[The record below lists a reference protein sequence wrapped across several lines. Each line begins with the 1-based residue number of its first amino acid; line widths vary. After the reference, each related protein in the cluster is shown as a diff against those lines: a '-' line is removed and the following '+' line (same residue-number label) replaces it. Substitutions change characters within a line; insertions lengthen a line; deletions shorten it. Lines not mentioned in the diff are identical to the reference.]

1 MPPAVIREVEVA
13 EVTGAEDCGVVV
25 VTRVVVGGVVV
36 MGVVVVG
43 VPEIGTVEL
52 GPVGV
57 ETVADELGT
66 DDLLEWV
73 REGSTTVSEALIN
86 DPVVTTDGLT
96 VSGTRPVLVGS
107 APGADEQ
114 PDTTS
119 TAPSIAPTVRLLNC
133 VMNLPNPPAEQPPGC
148 SYLTPEITRRARNL
162 PELSTRSTRR
172 TRDEAR
178 STPDRVTR

>member
-1 MPPAVIREVEVA
+1 MPPAVIRDVL
-13 EVTGAEDCGVVV
+13 
-25 VTRVVVGGVVV
+25 VVGFDVVGWDAV
-36 MGVVVVG
+36 EVVG
-43 VPEIGTVEL
+43 VVAGGRVVEGVVL
-52 GPVGV
+52 GAVGDGFVVGV
-57 ETVADELGT
+57 VGTESVVDLLVGT
-66 DDLLEWV
+66 DGWELLDV
-73 REGSTTVSEALIN
+73 EAFVDEP
-86 DPVVTTDGLT
+86 DPDVVTTDGLA
-96 VSGTRPVLVGS
+96 VSGTRPLLVGS

-114 PDTTS
+114 LDTTS

-133 VMNLPNPPAEQPPGC
+133 VMNLSNPPAEQPPGC